1 MKDRS
6 KHYGDVTRWI
16 EKIIESCNT
25 WEHTKAVDKLID
37 NFEKQLL
44 RDEDNIKLRLVTTDI
59 LKIKLDKIKSKYYYG
74 I

>member
-1 MKDRS
+1 MKNRS

-44 RDEDNIKLRLVTTDI
+44 RDKDNFELKFLTIDI
-59 LKIKLDKIKSKYYYG
+59 LKIKLEKIKLKYYYDN
-74 I
+74 